1 MLLEHDRPHL
11 RQHPKRNKH
20 KTLPTTRGGGG
31 VGELINDTSV
41 TNVVVES
48 DVRLRRLRVLMTVV
62 NE

>member
-11 RQHPKRNKH
+11 LQNQERNKH

-48 DVRLRRLRVLMTVV
+48 AT
-62 NE
+62 